1 MFWAIPIA
9 SPAVHAIVNDV
20 KFANSAAV
28 SAGTTASGSTL
39 GSSCD
44 TGATSTPRAPTI
56 RLAISV
62 LAIESRL
69 GEADEHRRGLVLECG
84 PRLEPEARPAV
95 ERREPRGDHD
105 HDAREIEA
113 I

>member
-1 MFWAIPIA
+1 MPIA

-56 RLAISV
+56 TLAIRV
-62 LAIESRL
+62 FAIESRL
-69 GEADEHRRGLVLECG
+69 GERPTSIAEVSCSNA
-84 PRLEPEARPAV
+84 ARVSSPKRV
-95 ERREPRGDHD
+95 QR
-105 HDAREIEA
+105 
-113 I
+113 